1 MCISLPAY
9 LTNDFIS
16 PTPPCR
22 LSFILLELIYTMSD
36 TKASETNDLES
47 ESLLSP
53 EMKSNINNCDETSPN
68 EKELVAADNDS
79 VKEESSD
86 ELPTNGHQTE
96 VNGQTANA
104 EEKTDEGINLE
115 EGSLNDATEKEENN
129 SSAGKEETEFSEKNE
144 EDNSNSVSNEDNFNY
159 EGEYKSQESSMDMG
173 MLR

>member
-1 MCISLPAY
+1 M
-9 LTNDFIS
+9 TNDSIS

-36 TKASETNDLES
+36 TKVSETNDLES

-96 VNGQTANA
+96 VNGQTAIA

-115 EGSLNDATEKEENN
+115 EGSLNDATEKEEDI
-129 SSAGKEETEFSEKNE
+129 SSVGKKETEFSVKNE
-144 EDNSNSVSNEDNFNY
+144 EENSVSNEDNFNY

-173 MLR
+173 MFQ